1 MVSIPLQLPLRSIA
15 LKLTLAFLVVGLTGA
30 LLVAFFVG
38 QRARREFDQF
48 LLNRS
53 QVNLVERLA
62 DYYASHG
69 SWDGLPEQ
77 LWRRDLPVPR
87 PNGLVL
93 ADAHGRVVWGG
104 RPGNPGTILAAR
116 ELAGGVPIRVNDQV
130 VGWLLIDWPRSRQL
144 PGSPE
149 QDFLSRINRAI
160 VLGALGATA
169 VALLLGVIL
178 ARTLTRPIRELTAA
192 TQQVAQG
199 DLGHQVEI
207 HTQDELG
214 ELASSFN
221 QMSARLARA
230 NQLRRQMTADIAH
243 DLRTPLSVILGY
255 TEALSEAKLPGSPE
269 IYEVMHA
276 EAQHLSRLI
285 DDLRTLSLADA
296 GELPLFREETEPGAL
311 LSRVAMAQRPQAE
324 QRGVTLTVRQEAS
337 LPTIQVDPERMV
349 QVLGN
354 LVGNALRYTPA
365 GGTIELAAY
374 PTAGG
379 VVLQVR
385 DTGSGID
392 PEDLPYIFERFY
404 RGDKARHENGESGL
418 GLAIAKS
425 LVEAHGGT
433 IQVES
438 TPGEGTTFRITL
450 PAEPPSGGG

>member
-1 MVSIPLQLPLRSIA
+1 
-15 LKLTLAFLVVGLTGA
+15 
-30 LLVAFFVG
+30 
-38 QRARREFDQF
+38 
-48 LLNRS
+48 
-53 QVNLVERLA
+53 
-62 DYYASHG
+62 
-69 SWDGLPEQ
+69 
-77 LWRRDLPVPR
+77 
-87 PNGLVL
+87 
-93 ADAHGRVVWGG
+93 
-104 RPGNPGTILAAR
+104 AR